1 MLISEHIKNL
11 QKLLDE
17 NGDRELFMW
26 VDSGEDTTFLAKM
39 PKFKFV
45 ELDGRDYNIK
55 KEHWE
60 NDLTQNVLAVL
71 NLDTT
76 SFDEEKD
83 CVQDFDVEY
92 DDDEN

>member
-1 MLISEHIKNL
+1 MKLSDLIKQLETAK
-11 QKLLDE
+11 E
-17 NGDRELFMW
+17 EYGDRELFMW
-26 VDSGEDTTFLAKM
+26 VDSGEDTTFLAKI
-39 PKFKFV
+39 PKFKFA
-45 ELDGRDYNIK
+45 ELDGKDYNIK

-76 SFDEEKD
+76 SFEEEKD

-92 DDDEN
+92 DDEN